1 MILGVMVLSIILDTK
16 IAEAYKVEEVQAVVT
31 VIEPQTIQIEIT
43 YSETRIKELIRE
55 TFKEDPVTALKVA
68 ACESGYNPDATHKNN
83 DGTTDKG
90 IFQLNSVHKKELARL
105 GLDPTDVKDN
115 IKYAHMLYKQEGWK
129 PWACVTRK
137 MI

>member
-1 MILGVMVLSIILDTK
+1 MILCIILDTQ
-16 IAEAYKVEEVQAVVT
+16 IAEAYKVEEIKAETVV
-31 VIEPQTIQIEIT
+31 VEPQKIQIEIV
-43 YSETRIKELIRE
+43 YSESRIKELIRE

-68 ACESGYNPDATHKNN
+68 ACESGFNPDATHKNN

-90 IFQLNSVHKKELARL
+90 IFQLNSVHKKELVRL

-115 IKYAHMLYKQEGWK
+115 IKYAHMLYKKEGWT